1 MARLVG
7 RHVDD
12 AHRVARRRRDQQLR
26 QKCPDLVL
34 GFMQTGGP
42 MQQRSDCAGLMMARR
57 VMEQLGIP
65 GEHYSS

>member
-42 MQQRSDCAGLMMARR
+42 MQQRSDCAGLMMLA
-57 VMEQLGIP
+57 E
-65 GEHYSS
+65 